1 MIFRKCPMSW
11 IFSLAVISLT
21 EGISYGQD
29 QCPEENRNRFLKF
42 FNIFEVRIFNFF
54 LLISVK
60 KIVKSSRWRQNLDTY
75 IKEMEELSKRKPGY
89 KATMNTYAPCRPI
102 MENLQC
108 VRNKLKYF
116 RDHK

>member
-1 MIFRKCPMSW
+1 MDRINAQKKTGTDFYK
-11 IFSLAVISLT
+11 L
-21 EGISYGQD
+21 
-29 QCPEENRNRFLKF
+29 N
-42 FNIFEVRIFNFF
+42 NIFIKKIKFKKKFNNFC
-54 LLISVK
+54 K

-116 RDHK
+116 RDHR